1 MFQMGEQHGKALGM
15 AFQKEH
21 SSLRRRFSF
30 VLDFLTPVAIA
41 IGQQASCWQS
51 MPRSSMQPLQK

>member
-21 SSLRRRFSF
+21 SSLQRRFSF
-30 VLDFLTPVAIA
+30 VFDF
-41 IGQQASCWQS
+41 
-51 MPRSSMQPLQK
+51 